1 MNVLEKTYLTPHKSF
16 TLVHFGFLK
25 TCSSVSKTGSTGP
38 KTGSTG
44 LCTILSATSVLP
56 VCQSK
61 DVRKVVCRVSQKPV
75 QLDLSPAQPILCPV
89 EPPAE

>member
-1 MNVLEKTYLTPHKSF
+1 MNVLGKTTLTPHKSS

-25 TCSSVSKTGSTGP
+25 TYSLVSKTGSTGP

-44 LCTILSATSVLP
+44 FCIVPSAISVLP

-61 DVRKVVCRVSQKPV
+61 AVRKVMCRVFRKLV
-75 QLDLSPAQPILCPV
+75 QPDLSPAQPILSPV
-89 EPPAE
+89 ESPAE